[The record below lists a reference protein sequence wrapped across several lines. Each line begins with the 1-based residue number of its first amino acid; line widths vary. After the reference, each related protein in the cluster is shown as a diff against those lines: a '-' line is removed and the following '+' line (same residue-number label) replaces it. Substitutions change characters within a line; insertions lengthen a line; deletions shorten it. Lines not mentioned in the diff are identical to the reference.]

1 MCNICQHCFVNEIF
15 FKYHMTSL
23 IFGILKN
30 DTNELI
36 YKTEIDSWT
45 QKANIWLPKE
55 KRMMGGRSSNTI
67 ILCSIAIVFRLDFGL
82 CKEMVTLFARN
93 VCQYLESLLLFLVFW
108 GGRLFYSVYKCLWR
122 E

>member
-1 MCNICQHCFVNEIF
+1 
-15 FKYHMTSL
+15 MTSL

-67 ILCSIAIVFRLDFGL
+67 ILCSIAIGFRLDFGL